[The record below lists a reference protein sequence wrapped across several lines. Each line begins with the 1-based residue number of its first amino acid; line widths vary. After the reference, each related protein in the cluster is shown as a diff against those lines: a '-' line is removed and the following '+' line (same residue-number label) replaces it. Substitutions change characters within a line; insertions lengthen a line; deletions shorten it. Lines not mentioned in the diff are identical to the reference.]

1 MSRRVRL
8 SVRAAAFSCLAATT
22 LAAVPAQAHSSKPV
36 ANDSGVPIPALTH
49 GQMAVIADYRSQILD
64 LAARRTHTDET
75 FRRLMNYGAIQYT
88 YCLWGLVPGSLR
100 DETSPFNECSHA
112 YLSAAQALLLY
123 MRSMPG
129 NGAAYQADVES
140 LVSRID
146 ADMVRSGASL
156 VLCQFSNEAFN
167 TASLIRPIWSAV
179 PSHPPSLIAFAVLAM
194 GLAAGTIGLAGGR
207 RTRPPA

>member
-1 MSRRVRL
+1 MPRRVRF
-8 SVRAAAFSCLAATT
+8 SVSAAAFLCLAATVLVT
-22 LAAVPAQAHSSKPV
+22 LPAQAHSSKPV
-36 ANDSGVPIPALTH
+36 ADDSGIPIPALTH
-49 GQMAVIADYRSQILD
+49 GQMAVIASYRGAILD
-64 LAARRTHTDET
+64 LAARQAHTDEP

-88 YCLWGLVPGSLR
+88 YCLWGMVPGSLR

-123 MRSMPG
+123 MRTMPQ
-129 NGAAYQADVES
+129 NSPAFQADVES

-146 ADMVRSGASL
+146 ADMVLSGASL
-156 VLCQFSNEAFN
+156 VLCRFSGETFN
-167 TASLIRPIWSAV
+167 TASLIRPIWSAI

-207 RTRPPA
+207 RTCPSA